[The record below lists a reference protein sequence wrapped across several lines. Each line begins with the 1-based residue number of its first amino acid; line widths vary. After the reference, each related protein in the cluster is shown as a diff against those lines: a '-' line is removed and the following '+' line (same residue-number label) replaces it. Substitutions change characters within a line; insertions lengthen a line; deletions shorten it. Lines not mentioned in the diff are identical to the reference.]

1 MRFLFLSTCP
11 EPWGG
16 SEELWWQAAHELVE
30 KGHRVGVLKTRLDAK
45 HPRIRTLREL
55 GGSVAGLPAGHHV
68 VQAAAVGA
76 TLAARRPDLAIVCQ
90 GRNLDGAH
98 LALVCALMRV
108 PYVVVSQKATEA
120 EWPADR
126 VRPYLERAFA
136 RARRSV
142 FVSARNQTLTEQQI
156 GAPIERAVVLPNPVL
171 AGLGGPLPWP
181 EANGLLHL
189 ACVGRLFPAEKG
201 QDIILNVLAMERW
214 RGRPVH
220 VSFYGEGVNRE
231 GLERLA
237 HNLGLERVSFEGFAD
252 DREGIWRRNHV
263 LVLPSRA
270 EGLPLTVLEAMRC
283 GRVAVV
289 TDVGGSGEVVDD
301 GATGFVAPSP
311 TIGAFDDALERAWA
325 ARGEWPA
332 IGEAAARRIAELV
345 PDETTC
351 PLASLLLAEAT
362 VTSRR

>member
-16 SEELWWQAAHELVE
+16 SEELWWQAAHELVG
-30 KGHRVGVLKTRLDAK
+30 KGHRVRVLKTRLDAN
-45 HPRIRTLREL
+45 HPRIRALREH

-76 TLAARRPDLAIVCQ
+76 TLAAQRPDLAVVCQ
-90 GRNLDGAH
+90 GRNLDGTH
-98 LALVCALMRV
+98 LALVCGLMRV
-108 PYVVVSQKATEA
+108 PYVLVSQKATEA

-126 VRPYLERAFA
+126 LRPYCERAFL

-142 FVSARNQTLTEQQI
+142 FVSARNRTLTEQQI
-156 GAPIERAVVLPNPVL
+156 AAPIERAVVLPNPVL
-171 AGLGGPLPWP
+171 AGLEGPLPWP
-181 EANGLLHL
+181 ESNGRLRL

-201 QDIILNVLAMERW
+201 QDILLNVLAQEPW
-214 RGRPVH
+214 QGRPVH
-220 VSFYGEGVNRE
+220 VSFYGEGVHRE

-237 HNLGLERVSFEGFAD
+237 RNLGVDVTFEGFAD
-252 DREGIWRRNHV
+252 DREAIWRRNHA

-289 TDVGGSGEVVDD
+289 TDVGGSGEVVED

-311 TIGAFDDALERAWA
+311 TVGAFDDALERAWA

-345 PDETTC
+345 PDESPC
-351 PLASLLLAEAT
+351 PLASLLLAEA
-362 VTSRR
+362 VTSTR